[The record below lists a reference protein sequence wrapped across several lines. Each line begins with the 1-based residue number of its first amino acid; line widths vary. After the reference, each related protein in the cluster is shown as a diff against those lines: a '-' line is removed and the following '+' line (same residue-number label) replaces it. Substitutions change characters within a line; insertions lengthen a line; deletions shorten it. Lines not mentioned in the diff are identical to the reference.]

1 MPPPRLVK
9 RNSTSELRNVST
21 FSVKV
26 GTDSAPCGA
35 GSAVASGDG
44 EGARIPGVA
53 VGEGCPGAAATGA
66 GLGAIC
72 FARYISHTTSP
83 TTQRATTIHA
93 VRSINSVL
101 HDQTQRRIS
110 FSHPH
115 AQRGGTG
122 SYPHPPHGW
131 HRARRFNPSQ
141 LPCRTPCV
149 STASRKY
156 LEQVGVNRQPQSGPQ
171 SRRSNGESVH

>member
-1 MPPPRLVK
+1 MPPPRFVK
-9 RNSTSELRNVST
+9 RNSASEVRSVSN
-21 FSVKV
+21 FSAKV

-35 GSAVASGDG
+35 ACGVVTGEA
-44 EGARIPGVA
+44 EGARIAGVA
-53 VGEGCPGAAATGA
+53 VGEVCPGDAVTGA

-110 FSHPH
+110 F
-115 AQRGGTG
+115 
-122 SYPHPPHGW
+122 
-131 HRARRFNPSQ
+131 
-141 LPCRTPCV
+141 
-149 STASRKY
+149 
-156 LEQVGVNRQPQSGPQ
+156 
-171 SRRSNGESVH
+171 

>member
-1 MPPPRLVK
+1 MTASAMPPPRFVK

-21 FSVKV
+21 FSAKV
-26 GTDSAPCGA
+26 GADSEPCDV
-35 GSAVASGDG
+35 GSGVPSGEG
-44 EGARIPGVA
+44 EGARIAGVA
-53 VGEGCPGAAATGA
+53 VDKVCPGAAVTGA

-110 FSHPH
+110 
-115 AQRGGTG
+115 
-122 SYPHPPHGW
+122 
-131 HRARRFNPSQ
+131 
-141 LPCRTPCV
+141 L
-149 STASRKY
+149 
-156 LEQVGVNRQPQSGPQ
+156 
-171 SRRSNGESVH
+171 

>member
-21 FSVKV
+21 FSAKV
-26 GTDSAPCGA
+26 GTDSAPCAAASGE
-35 GSAVASGDG
+35 ASGDG
-44 EGARIPGVA
+44 EGARIIGVA
-53 VGEGCPGAAATGA
+53 VGEVCPGVEATGA

-72 FARYISHTTSP
+72 FARYTSHTTSP

-110 FSHPH
+110 F
-115 AQRGGTG
+115 
-122 SYPHPPHGW
+122 
-131 HRARRFNPSQ
+131 
-141 LPCRTPCV
+141 
-149 STASRKY
+149 
-156 LEQVGVNRQPQSGPQ
+156 
-171 SRRSNGESVH
+171 

>member
-9 RNSTSELRNVST
+9 RNSTSEWRNVST

-35 GSAVASGDG
+35 ASGEASGDG
-44 EGARIPGVA
+44 EGARIALVAAGEVCHVVA
-53 VGEGCPGAAATGA
+53 VTGA
-66 GLGAIC
+66 GLDAIC

-101 HDQTQRRIS
+101 HD
-110 FSHPH
+110 
-115 AQRGGTG
+115 
-122 SYPHPPHGW
+122 
-131 HRARRFNPSQ
+131 
-141 LPCRTPCV
+141 L
-149 STASRKY
+149 
-156 LEQVGVNRQPQSGPQ
+156 
-171 SRRSNGESVH
+171 RRSDGPHSEIRRPSVAAPGRTHIHPMAG

>member
-9 RNSTSELRNVST
+9 RNSKSELRSVST
-21 FSVKV
+21 FSSKA

-35 GSAVASGDG
+35 ASGVASGDG
-44 EGARIPGVA
+44 EGARTAGVAVGKVCPGVA
-53 VGEGCPGAAATGA
+53 VTWA

-101 HDQTQRRIS
+101 HD
-110 FSHPH
+110 
-115 AQRGGTG
+115 
-122 SYPHPPHGW
+122 
-131 HRARRFNPSQ
+131 
-141 LPCRTPCV
+141 L
-149 STASRKY
+149 
-156 LEQVGVNRQPQSGPQ
+156 
-171 SRRSNGESVH
+171 RRSDGSRSEIRLPSAAAPGRTHIHPMVGSERGASVPASFRAERHALPPLPENISNRLG